1 MLRPRSVAGPTAA
14 LLSAALLSAALP
26 VFAQTPT
33 PPNSYWAKT
42 PTPAQVGQMRAAA
55 NVKLG
60 ARAVVRCHVDPAGAL
75 SGCATLTESP
85 AGSGY
90 GQALAALAPFYQMKP
105 ELVATEAPNGLTTLS
120 DGAFRY
126 DTPPAW
132 VHKPTERDL
141 LAVWPKSAWAKRLSG
156 HATINCLVSLQ
167 GAVFDCVV
175 MSETPAG
182 ENFGAAAVAL
192 TPQFLMKPGS
202 LNGEPTVT
210 PVNIPI
216 AFAMQPGAGG
226 PGDAGRLTAPAAMAW
241 LQAPSY
247 ADMAEAYPKKARAA
261 RVAGHVTIN
270 CSFTSSGAL
279 TGCTTVG
286 EEPKGE
292 GFGSAAHS
300 LARKFQA
307 PPTLSGKSLSA
318 ANVLV
323 PFTFDPSVLTDDK
336 PAIGKPQWAALP
348 TAEQTVAAFAAVT
361 KAGVNGT
368 VRVMMACTVQPGGSV
383 SNCSVSREE
392 PTGQGV
398 GQAALSLAPDFRITT
413 WTIEGLPTVGGAV
426 NIPLRYEGPA
436 KETAT
441 AAKP

>member
-1 MLRPRSVAGPTAA
+1 MILGRSLVAAGLAA
-14 LLSAALLSAALP
+14 GFVSLAFP
-26 VFAQTPT
+26 VFAQAPAPPT
-33 PPNSYWAKT
+33 SHWAKT
-42 PTPAQVGQMRAAA
+42 PTSEQVRQMRVAA

-60 ARAVVRCHVDPAGAL
+60 ARAVVRCHVDVAGTL

-85 AGSGY
+85 TGSGY
-90 GQALAALAPFYQMKP
+90 GQALATLAPFYQMRP
-105 ELVATEAPNGLTTLS
+105 EFVATEAPDGLTTLS

-132 VHKPTERDL
+132 VRKPTARDL

-156 HATINCLVSLQ
+156 HATINCLVGLQ

-182 ENFGAAAVAL
+182 ENFGAAAIAL
-192 TPQFLMKPGS
+192 TPQFLMKPGM

-210 PVNIPI
+210 PVSIPI

-247 ADMAEAYPKKARAA
+247 ADMAEVYPKKARDA
-261 RVAGHVTIN
+261 RLAGHVTIN
-270 CSFTSSGAL
+270 CSFTSYGAL
-279 TGCTTVG
+279 TNCTTIG

-292 GFGSAAHS
+292 GFGSAAHD
-300 LARKFQA
+300 LVRKFRA
-307 PPTLSGKSLSA
+307 PPTLSGKTLSA

-323 PFTFDPSVLTDDK
+323 PFTFDPSVLTEDK

-348 TAEQTVAAFAAVT
+348 TAEQTAAAFATVT
-361 KAGVNGT
+361 SAGVNGT

-383 SNCSVSREE
+383 SNCSVAREE

-398 GQAALSLAPDFRITT
+398 GQAALSLASDFRIST
-413 WTIEGLPTVGGAV
+413 WTTEGLPTVGGTV

-436 KETAT
+436 KEAAA